1 MYETNTWALTCL
13 KTTKDLATWGWRH
26 SKLCSTKAYALLL
39 HSSILEVG
47 WIILQFEA
55 WVPIETLC
63 SSITF
68 IHFGSWMNNTTL
80 WSLGTHRKQDS
91 LWWWWVWREKRAI
104 SFTRNTSQKGMWI
117 ITCLLLKCLLKERS
131 LYHLNNEKLEG
142 ISIGY
147 SKGIVLKST
156 LKKLLYNL

>member
-1 MYETNTWALTCL
+1 MSINLLENNKRFSNMRMETFKVMFNKSLCP
-13 KTTKDLATWGWRH
+13 TT
-26 SKLCSTKAYALLL
+26 
-39 HSSILEVG
+39 
-47 WIILQFEA
+47 
-55 WVPIETLC
+55 
-63 SSITF
+63 TF

-104 SFTRNTSQKGMWI
+104 PFTRNTSQKGMWI
-117 ITCLLLKCLLKERS
+117 MICLLLKCLLKERS